1 MPERRECKALSGAN
15 PPKPIVQPPAPRAD
29 AAIRNFFVAVGKLGK
44 DAAQK
49 PVTRAPRKD
58 GKA

>member
-15 PPKPIVQPPAPRAD
+15 PPKPMVKPPAPRAD
-29 AAIRNFFVAVGKLGK
+29 AAIRNFFVAVGNLGK
-44 DAAQK
+44 EAVQK
-49 PVTRAPRKD
+49 PGQRQPRKG